1 MHILP
6 FEIKF
11 YKAEIC
17 IYTDMDIVVTQFNRT
32 VQREQG
38 IGVFQRQVSC
48 PAHSHVP
55 SAHGQPSV
63 NSS

>member
-1 MHILP
+1 MLP

-11 YKAEIC
+11 ERAEIC
-17 IYTDMDIVVTQFNRT
+17 IYTDTDIVVTQINRT

-38 IGVFQRQVSC
+38 IGVSQRQESC
-48 PAHSHVP
+48 PAHCRVP
-55 SAHGQPSV
+55 SAHGRPSV